1 MASNGVRSEKLNYRL
16 PFVAHERLCLSSLIK
31 RQFLTADVDIL
42 RCEQSLL
49 NFTIESQFCLTLKC
63 QKDLTL

>member
-42 RCEQSLL
+42 RWL
-49 NFTIESQFCLTLKC
+49 
-63 QKDLTL
+63 